1 MAILAISI
9 NRCAVLEGE
18 REGWGVKWKTLR
30 LRFRAG
36 PSPGGQLRAC
46 LLAVA
51 HAIVSAEGDLLAV
64 GQQSLFTA
72 LHHILLVEGPGIHKV
87 L

>member
-1 MAILAISI
+1 MAISI
-9 NRCAVLEGE
+9 NRRAVLERE

-30 LRFRAG
+30 LGFRSG

-46 LLAVA
+46 LLAVTD
-51 HAIVSAEGDLLAV
+51 AIVSAEGDLLAV
-64 GQQSLFTA
+64 GQQNIFTT
-72 LHHILLVEGPGIHKV
+72 LHHILLVEGPWIHKV